1 MLYCLDTNCCILL
14 IAQSRPALNAR
25 VESHAPGDI
34 VLSAIV
40 AAELIRGLGSVEG
53 ESSAGIEEMFRVFPV
68 VPFDEA
74 AARAFPNVP
83 FRRAKF
89 DRLIAAHALA
99 LGATLVTANPKD
111 FKDVPGLK
119 VEDWTE

>member
-14 IAQSRPALNAR
+14 IAQSHPGLNAR
-25 VESHAPGDI
+25 IESHAPGDI

-53 ESSAGIEEMFRVFPV
+53 ESSAQIEEMFRVFPV

-89 DRLIAAHALA
+89 DRLIAAHTLA
-99 LGATLVTANPKD
+99 LGATLVTANTREFD
-111 FKDVPGLK
+111 CVPGLI
-119 VEDWTE
+119 VVDWAA

>member
-14 IAQSRPALNAR
+14 IARVSAPLFDR
-25 VESHAPGDI
+25 VEQQSEGDI

-40 AAELIRGLGSVEG
+40 AAELLREFDSTDSNGAKAIDAFLR
-53 ESSAGIEEMFRVFPV
+53 AFPV
-68 VPFDEA
+68 MPFDEA

-99 LGATLVTANPKD
+99 LDATLVTTNVRD
-111 FKDVPGLK
+111 FVDVPGLR
-119 VEDWTE
+119 VEDWTQ

>member
-1 MLYCLDTNCCILL
+1 LLYCLDTNCCILI
-14 IAQSRPALNAR
+14 IAQRSPALNAR
-25 VESHAPGDI
+25 VQSRAPGDI

-40 AAELIRGLGSVEG
+40 AAELVRGLTSVD
-53 ESSAGIEEMFRVFPV
+53 SDSAARIDSMFETFPV

-74 AARAFPNVP
+74 AARAFSRVP

-99 LGATLVTANPKD
+99 LGVTLVTANPKD
-111 FKDVPGLK
+111 FKDVPGLA
-119 VEDWTE
+119 VEDWTR

>member
-1 MLYCLDTNCCILL
+1 MLYCLDTNCCILIL
-14 IAQSRPALNAR
+14 AKCSPALNAR
-25 VESHAPGDI
+25 VESHALGDI

-40 AAELIRGLGSVEG
+40 AAELVRGLDSVEKD
-53 ESSAGIEEMFRVFPV
+53 SLARIDRMFRTFPV

-119 VEDWTE
+119 VEDWTQ